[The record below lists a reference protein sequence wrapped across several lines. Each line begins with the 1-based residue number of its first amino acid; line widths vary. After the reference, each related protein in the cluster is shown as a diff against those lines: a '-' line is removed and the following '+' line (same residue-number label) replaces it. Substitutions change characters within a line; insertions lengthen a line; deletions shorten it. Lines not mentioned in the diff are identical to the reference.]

1 MEILADPLPRQWRV
15 VLDDGSVIG
24 VWASAYGET
33 DEHYTF
39 EIMAE
44 ASLEEQADED
54 LVISGET
61 PSNPRRF
68 TFVVAQIPKHRVS
81 DIVTASWENPSR

>member
-15 VLDDGSVIG
+15 TLKDGSVIG
-24 VWASAYGET
+24 LWAGSQGER
-33 DEHYTF
+33 DGHYTF
-39 EIMAE
+39 DIMAE
-44 ASLEEQADED
+44 ATPEEQADEE

-68 TFVVAQIPKHRVS
+68 MFVVARIPTELVAEIQDGRWDGS
-81 DIVTASWENPSR
+81 S